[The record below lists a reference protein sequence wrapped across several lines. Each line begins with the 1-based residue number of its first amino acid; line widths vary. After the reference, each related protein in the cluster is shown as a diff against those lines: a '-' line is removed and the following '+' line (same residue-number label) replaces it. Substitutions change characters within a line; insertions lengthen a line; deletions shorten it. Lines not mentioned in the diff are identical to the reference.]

1 MSVSLVT
8 GIIIQQTRTPV
19 MAYQAL
25 LCRRCSTAI
34 SYSLSWSAGLVKMI
48 ASSRAAKLLALVEQ
62 GLDSGAP
69 LTRTGT
75 TSVPGGQAIA
85 VIDVA
90 KLGMSKGFESVNKG
104 FLISVRLSR

>member
-62 GLDSGAP
+62 EFGFWGAIDENGNHVCPRGSGHSRDRCGE
-69 LTRTGT
+69 TR
-75 TSVPGGQAIA
+75 
-85 VIDVA
+85 DV
-90 KLGMSKGFESVNKG
+90 KG
-104 FLISVRLSR
+104 I